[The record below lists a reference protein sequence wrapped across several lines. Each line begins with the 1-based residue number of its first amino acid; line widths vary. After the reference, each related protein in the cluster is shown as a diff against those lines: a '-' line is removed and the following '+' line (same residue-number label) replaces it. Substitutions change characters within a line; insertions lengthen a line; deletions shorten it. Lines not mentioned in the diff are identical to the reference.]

1 MALAP
6 ITGWFAATELAGL
19 LIVMA
24 LAGAAL
30 VYNKQ
35 VARALA
41 NMTDAHWPPGGL
53 IREDRP
59 EKIQQQREFHRTAR
73 AIARPM
79 VVVFALFALGTC
91 IVALIRGP
99 N

>member
-1 MALAP
+1 MAFP
-6 ITGWFAATELAGL
+6 PVTGWFAATELAGL
-19 LIVMA
+19 LVIMA
-24 LAGAAL
+24 LAAAAL
-30 VYNKQ
+30 IYNKPL
-35 VARALA
+35 ARVLA

-59 EKIQQQREFHRTAR
+59 EKIEQQRQFHQTAR
-73 AIARPM
+73 AIVRPI
-79 VVVFALFALGTC
+79 VVVFALFVLGIS